1 MICPARNVPK
11 AVTMDMGWEC
21 VVSVRTACKDCC
33 TIPVQDSR
41 CRMPHKK

>member
-21 VVSVRTACKDCC
+21 VVSVRITCR
-33 TIPVQDSR
+33 DSVH
-41 CRMPHKK
+41 PGTGQPLPYAA